1 MASRRP
7 LVSIEG
13 ILSELPVG
21 DTVVGATGSILTYS
35 ASVNVGSIPIY
46 NKIVSVTDANAL
58 TTSKIM
64 AWVQSKS
71 NNLVDELEMDFISV
85 NGICTTNGT
94 IQFIFSAI
102 PGPITGSY
110 TINYTIG

>member
-7 LVSIEG
+7 LVSIAG

-21 DTVVGATGSILTYS
+21 DTVVGATGSITTYS
-35 ASVNVGSIPIY
+35 TSVNVGSIPVY
-46 NKIVSVTDANAL
+46 NKIISVTDANAL

-64 AWVQSKS
+64 SSIQSKA
-71 NNLVDELEMDFISV
+71 NGLVDELEMDFITV
-85 NGICTTNGT
+85 AGVCTTNGT
-94 IQFIFSAI
+94 IQFILSAM